1 MPSML
6 HASRTRLRLVAL
18 ALVLVASPRA
28 SLASWGL
35 DGNRVVDPAA
45 QPTSVVLLSGASGS
59 SLLAWLDGRSGYNI
73 DVRATSWTPRGLAA
87 AGWTASGDPV
97 TAVTCTKWDLAGGSD
112 GVGGAFLSWSDNR
125 CTGYGNVYV
134 GRLDAGG
141 VASASWPANGLRLAA
156 TTRDQN
162 ASAIVADAAGGA
174 YVAWEDLRGLD
185 TDVYVQRVASGGLI
199 ASGWPTT
206 GRAVAAGTGTQ
217 EKPTLVSDNAG
228 GLYIAWLD
236 RGASTVTVLLQRLT
250 SAGATASGWPA
261 SGVVVATSTGALR
274 NLRSITDGLGG
285 VVLAWEDP
293 QPSGTRVM
301 AQRLRSTGAL
311 ASGWLA
317 GGMPVC
323 TSGGDRTALRVAVDG
338 AGGLLLAWQDGRAAN
353 LDVYLSRVAANGA
366 LPAGWPA
373 QGLAI
378 GNASGDQLTPDLVAD
393 GQGGAYVVWSD
404 RRSGAADLYASRVA
418 ADGSLVA
425 GWTAGGVLV
434 CGAAGEQSAPR
445 VVTSAGDAMVT
456 WSDLRDGGA
465 VPSLYLM
472 LLRSDATSITN
483 PRGLGARHQSGQ
495 TFLTWSSPP
504 DTGWI
509 YRVYHRATPIVA
521 SADLASATLL
531 GSVGDSTT
539 IDRRVL
545 ALGRGFRTF
554 HVDSAAAPLDPAAGL
569 FVLPAPV
576 SRIAYYAVTAQ
587 LRGSS
592 EDRRI
597 VPGANALMSGVQE
610 LLATPRPVYQGPL
623 DSSPD
628 SPDVYTLWTWNVDTP
643 LFPAMSNRPS
653 FPFDCGVLHAA
664 TGAVGLVRPH
674 PRGGDFAAQM
684 VHSMVPTEW
693 VLGLDDYT
701 LNEDYQTWWYGY
713 HPSYDLLDGNVG
725 WPSSGQVIDY
735 TNRRALHTIGWWR
748 ANFPFD
754 TQRHYAFGYSMGG
767 TASLRWGIS
776 YPELFAAAISSVG
789 KHDFSFET
797 DPDEMSDFNTG
808 HIYRQSLDRM
818 WGKQVTG
825 LMSSEGL
832 PVYVANNDDSLA
844 VRATASGATFVV
856 TLSGRND
863 SVVGWGEKP
872 PFYAAME
879 RARQGGAHYW
889 DSRDH
894 TGAVIPGAFAPML
907 DLAYLTRFRMNLSW
921 PAFSDCSRDG
931 TVGDGQASTADSVG
945 TLNGYMDWDPAVVDQ
960 AQQWEVTLSTRSLN
974 TLWGTWP
981 APESLTVDVTP
992 RRVQQFRP
1000 AAGGRVAWSV
1010 QRLSDGAILQ
1020 RDTLTVDAF
1029 RLATARQV
1037 KVQRTGVRLRM
1048 TAVTGLLDAPA
1059 PGPRLPMLAGFTT
1072 PARTRLALSGAWPTT
1087 GPARLELF
1095 DVTGRRT
1102 RTLFAGVAAAG
1113 PWRRDAELSGLAPG
1127 VYLLSATQSDLV
1139 TRRRLVLV
1147 R

>member
-1 MPSML
+1 MIRSSHIPLGTVML
-6 HASRTRLRLVAL
+6 VF
-18 ALVLVASPRA
+18 ALVVWPQA

-35 DGNRVVDPAA
+35 DGNRVVDPVA
-45 QPTSVVLLSGASGS
+45 QPASVVLLPGAGGS
-59 SLLAWLDGRSGYNI
+59 TLLAWRDGRSGYNI
-73 DVRATSWTPRGLAA
+73 DVRATSWTPRGLPAT
-87 AGWTASGDPV
+87 GWSASGDPV
-97 TAVTCTKWDLAGGSD
+97 TAVTCDKWDLAAGSD

-125 CTGYGNVYV
+125 CTGYRNIYV
-134 GRLDAGG
+134 GRLLAGG
-141 VASASWPANGLRLAA
+141 VASATWPANGVRVAA

-162 ASAIVADAAGGA
+162 ASAIIADAAGGA
-174 YVAWEDLRGLD
+174 YVAWEDLRGFDADL
-185 TDVYVQRVASGGLI
+185 YVQRVTSSGLI
-199 ASGWPTT
+199 ASGWPVS
-206 GRAVAAGTGTQ
+206 GRSVAEGTGTQ

-228 GLYIAWLD
+228 GLYVAWLD
-236 RGASTVTVLLQRLT
+236 RSASTVAVRLQRLT
-250 SAGATASGWPA
+250 SAGATAAGWPA
-261 SGVVVATSTGALR
+261 AGVVVATSTSALR
-274 NLRSITDGLGG
+274 NLRSLTDGGGG
-285 VVLAWEDP
+285 VLLAWEDP
-293 QPSGTRVM
+293 QPSGTRVL
-301 AQRLRSTGAL
+301 AQRLRPSGVLSA
-311 ASGWLA
+311 GWLV
-317 GGMPVC
+317 GGMTVC
-323 TSGGDRTALRVAVDG
+323 NTSGDRTALRVASDA
-338 AGGLLLAWQDGRAAN
+338 AGGLLLAWQDARGAS
-353 LDVYLSRVAANGA
+353 LDVFVSRVAVNGA

-378 GNASGDQLTPDLVAD
+378 GNASGDQVAPDLVAD
-393 GQGGAYVVWSD
+393 GQGGAYLVWSD
-404 RRSGAADLYASRVA
+404 RRSGVADVYASRVA
-418 ADGSLVA
+418 ADGSLAA
-425 GWTAGGVLV
+425 GWSAGGVLV
-434 CGAAGEQSAPR
+434 CGAPGEQSAPR
-445 VVTSAGDAMVT
+445 IMASAGDAMAA
-456 WSDLRDGGA
+456 WSDLRDGGTF
-465 VPSLYLM
+465 PSLYLM
-472 LLRSDATSITN
+472 LLRSDGTSITS
-483 PRGLGARHQSGQ
+483 PRGLGVRHQNGQ

-504 DTGWI
+504 DTGWS
-509 YRVYHRATPIVA
+509 YRVYHRTTPIVA

-531 GSVGDSTT
+531 GSVGDSTA
-539 IDRRVL
+539 IDRRML

-554 HVDSAAAPLDPAAGL
+554 RIDSAAAPLDPSSGL
-569 FVLPAPV
+569 FVLPAPA

-587 LRGSS
+587 LRGSP

-597 VPGANALMSGVQE
+597 VPGANALVSGVQE

-623 DSSPD
+623 DSSPG

-653 FPFDCGVLHAA
+653 FPFDCGVLAAA

-684 VHSMVPTEW
+684 VHSMVPSEW

-713 HPSYDLLDGNVG
+713 HPSYNPLEGNLG
-725 WPSSGQVIDY
+725 SPSSGQVIDY
-735 TNRRALHTIGWWR
+735 TNRRALHTIRWWR
-748 ANFPFD
+748 ATFPFD

-767 TASLRWGIS
+767 TASLHWGIS
-776 YPELFAAAISSVG
+776 YPELFAAAMSSVG
-789 KHDFSFET
+789 KHDFSFENDS
-797 DPDEMSDFNTG
+797 DPLSDFNTG
-808 HIYRQSLDRM
+808 RIYRESLDRM
-818 WGKQVTG
+818 WGKLVTG
-825 LMSSEGL
+825 LPSSEGL
-832 PVYVANNDDSLA
+832 PVYVATNDDSLA

-863 SVVGWGEKP
+863 SVVGWSEKP

-879 RARQGGAHYW
+879 LSRQGGAFYW

-894 TGAVIPGAFAPML
+894 TGSEIPGAFAPML
-907 DLAYLTRFRMNLSW
+907 DLDYLTRFRTNLSW

-931 TVGDGQASTADSVG
+931 NAGDGRAETADSVG
-945 TLNGYMDWDPAVVDQ
+945 TVNGYMDWDPAVVDQ
-960 AQQWEVTLSTRSLN
+960 AQQWEVTLRTRSLA

-1020 RDTLTVDAF
+1020 RDTLTVDGF
-1029 RLATARQV
+1029 RLATARAV
-1037 KVQRTGVRLRM
+1037 KVRRTGVRLRM
-1048 TAVTGLLDAPA
+1048 TAVTGVLDAPP
-1059 PGPRLPMLAGFTT
+1059 PGPRLPMLAAFTT
-1072 PARTRLALSGAWPTT
+1072 PTRARLALSGAWPTT

-1102 RTLFAGVAAAG
+1102 RTLFAGVTAAG

-1127 VYLLSATQSDLV
+1127 VYLLSATQADNV